1 MARGD
6 QWMDW
11 RAGHTPEGNPC
22 LIGGLSRGGFAL
34 IEPAAR
40 RIRQIRPPVCLS
52 TSWGFCQTPD
62 GNIWQVDFGQHSEAA
77 LCVWEGK
84 GDTSRVATR
93 LPLRYL
99 FALEAFSDGSLL
111 LGNQKQPVLHRWEP
125 SSGRL
130 EEWSRLPGK
139 TGAQVILRGR
149 DGWIYILGSEGRDR
163 VIYAANPGG
172 QVSLLLRLELHNP
185 VMWYEVLKR
194 NREGTV
200 FVQDPGKGRWWRL
213 AGGNATG
220 AGEEMPEG
228 LVRVRQWPS
237 VGFAAF
243 GYTLPALMPDGT
255 RVESITDRTFGCRS
269 PEGAA
274 FSFTADRSETPLR
287 IFSVAAARGK
297 IWGGTFIPL
306 TLFSHDL
313 RTGKTVNH
321 GNPTQSSSG
330 EIYSIAEQGG
340 KLFFGSYANASITRY
355 DPDAPWQPGFL
366 AESNP
371 RELGMVSES
380 PDTHRPVASIAHPDG
395 GVYFCAYD
403 TYLPEKIG
411 AIARVDPS
419 SEQIARWALPDL
431 EISSAAAGPAPGQLL
446 LAHRGP
452 GSGLAEPE
460 SGGFWGQTPA
470 ANPPAHPGRG
480 RPHLTAGPQGRLPD
494 SPARLPCAPD
504 AGGSAYL
511 RGHASTGRIGSWRF
525 VPQQPGRI
533 ARRPHCR
540 TDPFPC
546 FYGGSPFGKSD
557 ADGGICEA
565 ARSGNRLPLRTM
577 PAGRRPSLFCQRLPP
592 HAAPDFRQGR
602 ALRFLNFLIP
612 SPRLLRQ

>member
-1 MARGD
+1 MHSSSEISDLGIMARGD

-452 GSGLAEPE
+452 DPDWLSLSLVDFGA
-460 SGGFWGQTPA
+460 
-470 ANPPAHPGRG
+470 R
-480 RPHLTAGPQGRLPD
+480 RLLRTR
-494 SPARLPCAPD
+494 RLIRD
-504 AGGSAYL
+504 AGGLTSL
-511 RGHASTGRIGSWRF
+511 LVLKDGSLILQHDYRARLMRVDPHTF
-525 VPQQPGRI
+525 EVTHQLDELGLGDLCHNSLVELPDGRI
-533 ARRPHCR
+533 AGLTHSHVFTVDPLLEKAMPMAEYAKPPDRETAYRFGLCLPGDGHLYFANGCR
-540 TDPFPC
+540 LM
-546 FYGGSPFGKSD
+546 
-557 ADGGICEA
+557 
-565 ARSGNRLPLRTM
+565 RLRIFAKEEP
-577 PAGRRPSLFCQRLPP
+577 
-592 HAAPDFRQGR
+592 
-602 ALRFLNFLIP
+602 
-612 SPRLLRQ
+612 